1 MYLMIVLGCCNNDA
15 LDGVQRGLYSPHIGM
30 VHADFMNM
38 SFADNTFDDVYAIDA
53 PCHAPDVVNIS
64 KCSLL
69 HCLYHTYQ
77 F

>member
-1 MYLMIVLGCCNNDA
+1 
-15 LDGVQRGLYSPHIGM
+15 M

-38 SFADNTFDDVYAIDA
+38 SFADNTFNDVYAIGA